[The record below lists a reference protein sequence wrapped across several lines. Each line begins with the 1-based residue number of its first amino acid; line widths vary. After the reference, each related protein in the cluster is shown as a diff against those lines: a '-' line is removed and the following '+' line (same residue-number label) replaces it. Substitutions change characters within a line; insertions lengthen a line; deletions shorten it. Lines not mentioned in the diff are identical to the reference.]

1 MKHFFFII
9 LLISSKAL
17 FSQTY
22 TLLEVNSKWNASNTV
37 NIDAIK
43 GVNHLVVYLEDQ
55 PNSVKDKIKSVPV
68 LILYKDNT
76 AIKQWNADISF
87 KLTVPK
93 EEVIKIIQRLE
104 K

>member
-1 MKHFFFII
+1 MKRFFFII
-9 LLISSKAL
+9 LLISSKSL
-17 FSQTY
+17 FCQTY
-22 TLLEVNSKWNASNTV
+22 TLLEINSKWNASNTV

-55 PNSVKDKIKSVPV
+55 PKSVQDRIKSVPV
-68 LILYKDNT
+68 LILYKDNA

-93 EEVIKIIQRLE
+93 EEVIKIIQRRE